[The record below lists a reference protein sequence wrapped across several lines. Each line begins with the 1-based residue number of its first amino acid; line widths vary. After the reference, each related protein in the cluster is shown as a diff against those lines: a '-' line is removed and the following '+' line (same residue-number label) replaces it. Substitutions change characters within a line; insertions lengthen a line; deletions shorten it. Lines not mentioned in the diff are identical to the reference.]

1 MNRLS
6 IRARL
11 ALVVAATLA
20 LALFAVGL
28 YVFERVSAQLDEPI
42 ALELQEHL
50 EGVGRGVDRGDPF
63 TGRGPPGT
71 QVLDATGRVLNR
83 MTDAPRAPMLDATE
97 AATTLRSGR
106 L

>member
-28 YVFERVSAQLDEPI
+28 YVFERVSAQLNEPI

-50 EGVGRGVDRGDPF
+50 EGVGRGAHRGARF
-63 TGRGPPGT
+63 TGRGPPAT
-71 QVLDATGRVLNR
+71 QVLDATGRVRNR
-83 MTDAPRAPMLDATE
+83 MTEAPRAPMLDA
-97 AATTLRSGR
+97 AQVATTLRTG
-106 L
+106 